1 MVILQTTGIIL
12 KTDTDTNTRKLKIS
26 LLVDVNNKEVV
37 EKLKSENKLCIELKK
52 WRQKRSLDANSYC
65 WVLCDKIAKELC
77 KDGTIVTKE
86 DVYKDAILQ
95 IGSFEPFIVQEKTY
109 MNFKRI
115 WEKQGLGFLV
125 QEVSKKDKCIKVN
138 CYYGSSTYNTKEMSL
153 LIECIVELAKTLNI
167 ETKPQS
173 EIDKN
178 RIKMLE
184 IEYDESFIKN
194 EYLPKLEILTKCL
207 KEGGYPANNRNN
219 T

>member
-1 MVILQTTGIIL
+1 MQTTGIIL
-12 KTDTDTNTRKLKIS
+12 KTDTDINTRKLKIS
-26 LLVDVNNKEVV
+26 LLVDINNKDVV
-37 EKLKSENKLCIELKK
+37 ERLKNENKLFIELKK
-52 WRQKRSLDANSYC
+52 WRKKRSLDANSYC
-65 WVLCDKIAKELC
+65 WTLCDKIAKELC

-138 CYYGSSTYNTKEMSL
+138 GYYGSSTYNTKEMSL

-173 EIDKN
+173 EIDS
-178 RIKMLE
+178 L
-184 IEYDESFIKN
+184 
-194 EYLPKLEILTKCL
+194 L
-207 KEGGYPANNRNN
+207 KEWDR
-219 T
+219 